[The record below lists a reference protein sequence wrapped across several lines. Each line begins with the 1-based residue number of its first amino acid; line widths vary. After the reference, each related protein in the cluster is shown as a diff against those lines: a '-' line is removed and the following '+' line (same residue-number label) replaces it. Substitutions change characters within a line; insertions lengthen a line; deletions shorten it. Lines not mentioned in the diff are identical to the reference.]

1 MFYVADLKQCEEF
14 KNAKNALSN
23 TIEKEAQDME
33 EIEQKLRT
41 QGSDLEHEINIIKTE
56 VKQIESKMTNKMSNW
71 EKNELGNLKKTF
83 SESIEKMKEKIGTC
97 RLDFFLENIF

>member
-1 MFYVADLKQCEEF
+1 MVYVADLKQCEEF

-56 VKQIESKMTNKMSNW
+56 VKQIEDKMTNKMSNW

-83 SESIEKMKEKIGTC
+83 SESIEKIKEKIGTC
-97 RLDFFLENIF
+97 RPDFFLRNIF